1 MSLQAIAG
9 IAYDRRY
16 PASPT
21 QIGARQMLEA
31 GEDTAVGDRAA
42 KPRGPHQVAA
52 KQINGALESL
62 KRYIPTEFL
71 ALYLPFLA
79 IVKDRST
86 DAAELSNRLYVG
98 FLIATPLMVFLIYIA
113 KAVEVGKAEAY
124 KRLPWPEALLATAA
138 FAVWGA
144 TVPGMFE
151 GHQWW
156 LAMLAMASAVVL
168 PLIDAALGHLA
179 RVDQANHGIKDQE

>member
-9 IAYDRRY
+9 IAYDRRH
-16 PASPT
+16 PMSPT
-21 QIGARQMLEA
+21 PIGARQVLEA
-31 GEDTAVGDRAA
+31 AQDTAAGDGAA
-42 KPRGPHQVAA
+42 KPRGPQQVAA

-79 IVKDRST
+79 IVKDRGT
-86 DAAELSNRLYVG
+86 DAVELSNRLYVG

-113 KAVEVGKAEAY
+113 KAAEAGKAVAY
-124 KRLPWPEALLATAA
+124 KRLPWLEAALATAA

-168 PLIDAALGHLA
+168 PLVDSALGHKA
-179 RVDQANHGIKDQE
+179 AS